1 METINIGLLAHVDAG
16 KTTTAEQFMYSTGI
30 IKELGNVNKGSSAL
44 DYNDIERQRG
54 ITVFSEQAELIW
66 NNIRINIIDTPGH
79 VDFAPEMERML
90 SILDC
95 AILII
100 SAAEGVQAHTE
111 TIWHMLREKGI
122 PTIVFIN
129 KMDRIG
135 INMDALSNDLARLD
149 DNLLSIQRYNG
160 IGEDFSGMESL
171 IDRLSINE
179 ELIEPIIERDER
191 LLEKYLEE
199 IDVGEQE
206 LVNSLKRSIKARK
219 IIPVLY
225 GCASKGIG
233 INELLE
239 AMSNLLSPY
248 EPLSISEDFSGL
260 VYKIKVNRQLGKL
273 NFIKVLNGSLRIRE
287 TVAID
292 EEDYKITSLRKFSGN
307 KSTIVEEL
315 VAGEIGAITGIKDL
329 RIGQVI
335 GGQEDHINEMN
346 IEPVLGTRVLFE
358 KDQRSDVVKLFEVLN
373 EEDPSLNFQ
382 YDPERK
388 VLQIAIMGMI
398 HMEVLKEHIQNRF
411 HITVNFEKPFVHYK
425 ETITKK
431 STGFCHFEPKKHFA
445 EVEVEIEPLETGEGI
460 QYVSKYS
467 VDYLPVQYQKIIH
480 QNIPIGLKH
489 GVLLGAP
496 VTDVKVHLIAGQH
509 HLEHTHGGDFRIA
522 TIRAIQQALTKNNV
536 QILEPY
542 YAFQVIVTQEMS
554 GKIMS
559 DFLQMKGQLE
569 APEQIGDKAVIRGC
583 VPIATSMDY
592 PIKLA
597 SLTGGKGI
605 IQYKFHSYQP
615 CHNPD
620 KVIADEANY
629 LERDEKLYNSITI
642 LREKKKMK
650 KVVMSDEVSY
660 DN

>member
-1 METINIGLLAHVDAG
+1 MKTINIGLLAHVDAG
-16 KTTTAEQFMYSTGI
+16 KTTTAEQLMYVTGA
-30 IKELGNVNKGSSAL
+30 IKELGNVNKGSSTL
-44 DYNDIERQRG
+44 DYNDIEKQRG

-66 NNIRINIIDTPGH
+66 KDQRINIIDTPGH

-90 SILDC
+90 SILDG

-100 SAAEGVQAHTE
+100 SAAEGIQAHTE
-111 TIWHMLREKGI
+111 TIWYMLRENDI

-135 INMDALSNDLARLD
+135 IEMDALIRDLQRLD
-149 DNLLSIQRYNG
+149 NNLLSIQHYKG
-160 IGEDFSGMESL
+160 IGESFQGIESL
-171 IDRLSINE
+171 IDGLRIYD
-179 ELIEPIIERDER
+179 ELVEPIIESDER

-199 IDVGEQE
+199 VKIQDKE
-206 LVNSLKRSIKARK
+206 LAGSLKKSIKERK

-225 GCASKGIG
+225 GCASRGIG
-233 INELLE
+233 INELLD
-239 AMSNLLSPY
+239 AMSNLFSPY
-248 EPLSISEDFSGL
+248 EPVHQLEQFSGL
-260 VYKIKVNRQLGKL
+260 VYKIKMHQQLGKL
-273 NFIKVLNGSLRIRE
+273 NYVKVLSGSLRIRD
-287 TVAID
+287 TITID
-292 EEDYKITSLRKFSGN
+292 DEDYKVTSLRKFSGN
-307 KSTIVEEL
+307 KASLVDEL
-315 VAGEIGAITGIKDL
+315 VVGEIGAITGIKDL
-329 RIGQVI
+329 KIGQVI
-335 GGQEDHINEMN
+335 GEKVDYMNDWN
-346 IEPVLGTRVLFE
+346 IEPVLGTRVLYE
-358 KDQRSDVVKLFEVLN
+358 NDQKNEVVKLLDILN

-382 YDPERK
+382 YDSQRK

-411 HITVNFEKPFVHYK
+411 HITVDFEKPFVHYK
-425 ETITKK
+425 ETVTDK

-445 EVEVEIEPLETGEGI
+445 EVEVEIEPNETGKGI

-467 VDYLPVQYQKIIH
+467 VDYLPVQYQKVIE
-480 QNIPIGLKH
+480 QNIPVALKH

-509 HLEHTHGGDFRIA
+509 HLEHTHGGDFRMA
-522 TIRAIQQALTKNNV
+522 TIRAIQQALTKNNI

-542 YAFQVIVTQEMS
+542 YAFRVIATQELS

-559 DFLQMKGQLE
+559 DFLQMKGQLD
-569 APEQIGDKAVIRGC
+569 ATEQIDDKAIIKGI

-597 SLTGGKGI
+597 SLTGGRGI

-615 CHNPD
+615 CHNSD
-620 KVIADEANY
+620 EVITDEANVI
-629 LERDEKLYNSITI
+629 ERDEKLYNSITI

-650 KVVMSDEVSY
+650 KVVMTDEVSY